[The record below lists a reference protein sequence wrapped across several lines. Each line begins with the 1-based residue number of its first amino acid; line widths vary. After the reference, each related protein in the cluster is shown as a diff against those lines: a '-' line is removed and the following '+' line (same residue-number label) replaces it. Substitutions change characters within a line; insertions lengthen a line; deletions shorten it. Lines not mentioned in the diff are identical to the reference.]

1 MASFLIEVFTE
12 DAIRFVG
19 EFTDLNQA
27 SEVAAQIAEDNGN
40 ADWNAEPV

>member
-19 EFTDLNQA
+19 EFTDINQA
-27 SEVAAQIAEDNGN
+27 SAVAAQIAEDNGN
-40 ADWNAEPV
+40 VEWNVEPV